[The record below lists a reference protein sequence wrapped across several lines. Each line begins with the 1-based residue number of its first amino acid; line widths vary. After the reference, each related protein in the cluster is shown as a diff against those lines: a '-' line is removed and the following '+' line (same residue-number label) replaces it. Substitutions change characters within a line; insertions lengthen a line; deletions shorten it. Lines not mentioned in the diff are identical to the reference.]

1 METIHNQYMLQ
12 FKIEPI
18 LQILVDHACLVHVQ
32 RAGISSVVIISI
44 HVQNLQKHRKRT
56 IHGDLHYP
64 RA

>member
-1 METIHNQYMLQ
+1 MLQ

>member
-1 METIHNQYMLQ
+1 MLQ

-18 LQILVDHACLVHVQ
+18 LQILVDDACLVHVQ
-32 RAGISSVVIISI
+32 GGGISSVVIVSF

-56 IHGDLHYP
+56 IHGALHYP